1 MAERGLDHWITEY
14 WDTALARWVRI
25 DSEILGTGH
34 VDRPEDLAPGEF
46 VTGGEA
52 WVQYRSGLIDPD
64 VFGVTGTGHAWGR
77 AEISGNAVRDP
88 AVLCKLGTLPWDGGG
103 RMTAAYEDKTGPGYD
118 RLIDTVAAVCARD
131 DPLSLTRLF
140 AYEDLAVP
148 QRIVG

>member
-1 MAERGLDHWITEY
+1 M
-14 WDTALARWVRI
+14 RI

-34 VDRPEDLAPGEF
+34 VDRPEDLAPGEL

-64 VFGVTGTGHAWGR
+64 MFGVAGTDHAWGW
-77 AEISGNAVRDP
+77 AEISGNAVRDF
-88 AVLCKLGTLPWDGGG
+88 AALSKLETLPWDEWG
-103 RMTAAYEDKTGPGYD
+103 RMTAAYEDKAGAGYD
-118 RLIDTVAAVCARD
+118 RLIDTVAAVCAKD

-148 QRIVG
+148 QRIVGENGQGIGQSLAPFRWQRSV